1 MRDVSHPNT
10 FQIFDDITNFCSSPR
25 NTVLLVVN
33 SSGSEGKFQ
42 GLPLGPSSHNGSHS
56 VRQRDMWI
64 VYLCSSAVC
73 LVFQSCPTFCNPW
86 TVASQAPLSMGF
98 LQAWILEWVSM
109 PSPRG
114 SSQPRDQTQVSH
126 TAGRLLTVWDTRK
139 AQEYQYISS
148 NQTLKSWNKQPWN
161 ASGGEQ
167 DLLWL
172 GLELRVHLLLNYH
185 KLCTLTGNKHS
196 FKAIVYQ

>member
-10 FQIFDDITNFCSSPR
+10 FQIFDGITNFCSSPR
-25 NTVLLVVN
+25 NTILLEVN
-33 SSGSEGKFQ
+33 SLGSEEKFQ

-64 VYLCSSAVC
+64 VYLFPSAVC
-73 LVFQSCPTFCNPW
+73 LVYQSCPTFCNPW
-86 TVASQAPLSMGF
+86 TVASQAPLSMGI

-126 TAGRLLTVWDTRK
+126 TAGRFLVWDTRK

-148 NQTLKSWNKQPWN
+148 NQTLKSWNK
-161 ASGGEQ
+161 
-167 DLLWL
+167 
-172 GLELRVHLLLNYH
+172 
-185 KLCTLTGNKHS
+185 
-196 FKAIVYQ
+196 